1 MGFNVYRG
9 SNPAQLFR
17 VAQDHTPA
25 SQFTDTGLARQTAPP
40 PDANYDHAN
49 FYWRLELQTEYSVT
63 LHSGT
68 AVGNGTLQMTANAY
82 VGMTVRITRGRGAG
96 QERPIS
102 SNTVTTLNLT
112 TSPWSIE
119 PDSTSFFTVAE
130 AGWHFGATGKTS
142 PVQFQIPNRTGA
154 TIHVSGRAAN
164 VNDAE
169 APLDLATVTRWLIG
183 GAGDAAVD
191 QDVPPLPAF
200 GIGLSTHSG
209 GTVELSGV
217 SFPQLTNTRTI
228 TAGTLALYYWD
239 ELSGPSALRL
249 VSAISAQDTAI
260 DLTQAGAAQAGGFI
274 QLEGEVARVEAV
286 SSNSTHY
293 QLTRAMQ
300 GSTAAA
306 HVAQTPVYELQK
318 KVQIVP
324 FARDFFGS
332 PASGSWSYPVLL
344 PDCRIASSELFVTN
358 ARGNSATSAICLT
371 QTTDFGLRTL
381 SGGQYSFQLE
391 GFLAV
396 EAGATP
402 DLGIEATHAA
412 RDIYAIVRAAPVG
425 AAIQLQLNQNG
436 NPYCTV
442 TIADGAT
449 QSTSVG
455 GFGLPVLAI
464 GARMSLD
471 IVSVGQTTPGADLT
485 VVIRL

>member
-1 MGFNVYRG
+1 SY
-9 SNPAQLFR
+9 
-17 VAQDHTPA
+17 
-25 SQFTDTGLARQTAPP
+25 
-40 PDANYDHAN
+40 
-49 FYWRLELQTEYSVT
+49 
-63 LHSGT
+63 
-68 AVGNGTLQMTANAY
+68 
-82 VGMTVRITRGRGAG
+82 
-96 QERPIS
+96 
-102 SNTVTTLNLT
+102 
-112 TSPWSIE
+112 
-119 PDSTSFFTVAE
+119 FTVAE
-130 AGWHFGATGKTS
+130 AGWHFGAAGKTS

-164 VNDAE
+164 VNDVE

-191 QDVPPLPAF
+191 RDVPPLPAF

-217 SFPQLTNTRTI
+217 SFPSLTNTRTI

-239 ELSGPSALRL
+239 ELSGPSALKL
-249 VSAISAQDTAI
+249 VSAIGASDTAI
-260 DLTQAGAAQAGGFI
+260 DLTQAGAAQAGSFI
-274 QLEGEVARVEAV
+274 QLQGEVARVDAI
-286 SSNSTHY
+286 SNNSTHY
-293 QLTRAMQ
+293 QITRALQ
-300 GSTAAA
+300 GSTVAA
-306 HVAQTPVYELQK
+306 HAAQTPVYELQK
-318 KVQIVP
+318 RVQIVP
-324 FARDFFGS
+324 FAREFFGS

-358 ARGNSATSAICLT
+358 ARGNSATYAICLT

-412 RDIYAIVRAAPVG
+412 RDVYAIVRAAPVG

-436 NPYCTV
+436 TPYCTV

-455 GFGLPVLAI
+455 GFGLPVLSI

-471 IVSVGQTTPGADLT
+471 IVSVGTTTPGADLT